1 MSSVAKERGLRG
13 RTDKRRRA
21 LLALRF
27 AVAATDAAAADVEEA
42 EARFLAT
49 PYVVAEAKC

>member
-13 RTDKRRRA
+13 RTDKRRRRRRRRA

-27 AVAATDAAAADVEEA
+27 ADVEEA